1 MISRV
6 YANQHGII
14 TLDSDKFGD
23 RKRISTGKK
32 SDKRLIKWYEQ
43 HFDEEFEKLYHEKFK
58 PIKEDFSDYTL
69 REYGNLVL
77 SLTSDNRRGYVQ
89 NTVKGIFRR
98 ICDFKMVDK
107 KKFGELLISDIRSMH
122 IMKWQ
127 KECGLSSQ
135 TIATNRAYLNI
146 VLQTAMNDDLIRK
159 NPVPL
164 VRLPRRVAVRERI
177 FFSEDEI
184 KQIIGAAKG
193 HLKNYIQVACFTG
206 MRGSEL
212 IGLKWDDIDFEKEI
226 VRVDTRIVCGVEDE
240 TKSRKIRYIPMF
252 QQTKEALQRQRQ
264 FSGLRE
270 YVFIKSNGD
279 HYSTPE
285 ILRESFQKLLLDN
298 KIRRGTVHD
307 LRRSFNT
314 MLKQHG
320 YPEDWILDI
329 MGHMDNDVNRNH
341 YTGKLTVDMSIIGNI
356 AL

>member
-1 MISRV
+1 MIRRV

-14 TLDSDKFGD
+14 TLDSDMFGS

-32 SDKRLIKWYEQ
+32 SDKRLMTWYEK
-43 HFDEEFEKLYHEKFK
+43 HFDLEFETLYNEKFNVK
-58 PIKEDFSDYTL
+58 KEDYSNFTL
-69 REYGNLVL
+69 REYGEMVL
-77 SLTSDNRRGYVQ
+77 ELTSDNRREYVH
-89 NTVKGIFRR
+89 NTIKGVFKR
-98 ICDFKMVDK
+98 ICDFKVTD

-164 VRLPRRVAVRERI
+164 VRLPRRAGVRERV

-184 KQIIGAAKG
+184 RQIIGSAKG
-193 HLKNYIQVACFTG
+193 QLKNYLQVACFTG

-240 TKSRKIRYIPMF
+240 TKSRKIRYVPMF
-252 QQTKEALQRQRQ
+252 RQTKEALQRQRQ

-270 YVFIKSNGD
+270 HVFIKSNGD
-279 HYSTPE
+279 HYRTPE
-285 ILRESFQKLLLDN
+285 ILRESFQKLLMDN
-298 KIRRGTVHD
+298 KIRHGTVHD

-314 MLKQHG
+314 LLKQYG

-341 YTGKLTVDMSIIGNI
+341 YTGKLTVDMSKIGNI